1 MLRILLAACDT
12 ALDVFRA
19 ANSPLDEQL
28 VADLA
33 RMTERTR
40 AELERLES
48 QGSGREA

>member
-19 ANSPLDEQL
+19 ANNPLDEQL

-48 QGSGREA
+48 RGSGCEA